1 MENAP
6 RILINEKML
15 SPRVLEKSTDD
26 EEIKQE
32 DSIQFQSIQEIPK
45 LYMPSMSKQTS
56 PQMTS
61 KVEIPVDEALI
72 SALMMN
78 KSTIDEEMRKV
89 MDIDF
94 GRADPL
100 FCNGSAKML
109 TTENSRNH
117 VLNNAVVHEEPI
129 SFDLDRP
136 KLDKS
141 GNCIGLI
148 EDSKLRGNIKSLD
161 SSHKSISSHDSD
173 VFQSK
178 TVPKTWAALLDTD
191 SDPTKKQG
199 KVGVEETE
207 EMLITELSGE
217 LWKQSLNNLN
227 LKGKRLQPRG
237 LINKGNL
244 CFLTATLQALLSCSP
259 FVHLLHTLQ
268 VRGVPKV
275 YYSMSLGYWRFSLC
289 ISFSF
294 ITFES
299 ILATSYIVS
308 HLNDEIF

>member
-1 MENAP
+1 MENRP

-15 SPRVLEKSTDD
+15 SPRVWEKSTVD

-45 LYMPSMSKQTS
+45 LYMPSMPKQTS

-72 SALMMN
+72 SPLKLNKLTMN
-78 KSTIDEEMRKV
+78 EEMRKV

-94 GRADPL
+94 GKAGPV
-100 FCNGSAKML
+100 FCNGSTKML
-109 TTENSRNH
+109 TTENSMNH
-117 VLNNAVVHEEPI
+117 VLSNVVIHEEPI
-129 SFDLDRP
+129 SFDLDRS

-141 GNCIGLI
+141 GNFIDLN
-148 EDSKLRGNIKSLD
+148 ENSKLRGNIKSLD
-161 SSHKSISSHDSD
+161 SLHKSISSHDND
-173 VFQSK
+173 VVFQSK

-191 SDPTKKQG
+191 SDSSKKHDN
-199 KVGVEETE
+199 VGAQERE
-207 EMLITELSGE
+207 EMPVTELSGE

-227 LKGKRLQPRG
+227 LNGKRLRPRG

-259 FVHLLHTLQ
+259 FIHLLHTLQ

-275 YYSMSLGYWRFSLC
+275 YYFMPLGYSGLSLC

-299 ILATSYIVS
+299 VLAIS
-308 HLNDEIF
+308 L

>member
-1 MENAP
+1 MENRP

-15 SPRVLEKSTDD
+15 SPRVLEKSTVDD
-26 EEIKQE
+26 KSKQE
-32 DSIQFQSIQEIPK
+32 DSIQFQSIQDIPK
-45 LYMPSMSKQTS
+45 LHMPKQAS
-56 PQMTS
+56 PQMTN

-72 SALMMN
+72 SPLMLN
-78 KSTIDEEMRKV
+78 KSTINEEMRTV
-89 MDIDF
+89 MGTDF
-94 GRADPL
+94 GRAGPV

-117 VLNNAVVHEEPI
+117 VLSNVVVHEEPI
-129 SFDLDRP
+129 SFDLDSS

-141 GNCIGLI
+141 GNCIDLI

-161 SSHKSISSHDSD
+161 SLHKSITSHDSD
-173 VFQSK
+173 VVFQSK

-191 SDPTKKQG
+191 SDPSKKHD
-199 KVGVEETE
+199 KVGAQETE
-207 EMLITELSGE
+207 EMQVTELSGE

-227 LKGKRLQPRG
+227 LNGKRLQPRG

-275 YYSMSLGYWRFSLC
+275 YYSMPLGYWRLSLC

-294 ITFES
+294 IAFES
-299 ILATSYIVS
+299 VLATSYIVS